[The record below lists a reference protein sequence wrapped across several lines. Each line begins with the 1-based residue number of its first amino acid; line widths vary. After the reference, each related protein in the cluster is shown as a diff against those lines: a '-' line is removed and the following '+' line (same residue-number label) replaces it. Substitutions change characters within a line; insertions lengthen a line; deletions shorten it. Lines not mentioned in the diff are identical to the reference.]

1 MRDDEKKF
9 FSDET
14 ICEKIKSDIEDC
26 FLSCL
31 FATLGIGAVFGFV
44 FWIIYMSSSPF
55 IFKWLFA
62 SVCAVVLV
70 CYYVKKTKKAM
81 YLLNIIK
88 NKAFAV
94 HEDVLERIGENEYN
108 APYGPLANRY
118 VNAFYFRRFGRFVP
132 YIPMDTYS
140 LVGDKFYIVS
150 FDCDSEK
157 PFLIFPAK
165 IYDYKQ

>member
-1 MRDDEKKF
+1 MQDDEKKI

-31 FATLGIGAVFGFV
+31 FATLGIGAVIGFV
-44 FWIIYMSSSPF
+44 FWIMYMISSPLAA
-55 IFKWLFA
+55 KWLFA
-62 SVCAVVLV
+62 SVCAVILV

-81 YLLNIIK
+81 HLRNIIK

-94 HEDVLERIGENEYN
+94 HEDILERIGENEYN
-108 APYGPLANRY
+108 ASYGPSANRY

-157 PFLIFPAK
+157 PVLIFPAK
-165 IYDYKQ
+165 TYDYKQ